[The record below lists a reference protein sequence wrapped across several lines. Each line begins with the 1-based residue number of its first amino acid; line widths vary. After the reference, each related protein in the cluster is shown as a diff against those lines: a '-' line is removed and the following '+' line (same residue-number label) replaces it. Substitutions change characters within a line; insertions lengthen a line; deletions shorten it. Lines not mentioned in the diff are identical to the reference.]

1 MLAIYKKELKSY
13 FHSMIGYV
21 FMAFFLVVIGIYMY
35 ALNFVYQVANFEYV
49 LNNVTFIF
57 IILVPILTMRVMAE
71 EKKQKTDQLLF
82 TSSVSMAK
90 IVLAKYLAVL
100 SLFGAT
106 MLVLCFYPLVL
117 SAFGEVAF
125 STSYAA
131 IFGFFLMGAA
141 LIAIGL
147 FISSLTESQIISA
160 VISFIVLLLCFL
172 ANQLASVLP
181 TDKLPTMMITLVVFA
196 AFCFVIYISMRKIY
210 VAVGVWALGTV
221 ALILLYF
228 FHGSFYDNLL
238 AKMVGAIAL
247 MKPFENFCY
256 GTIYLA
262 NIVYYVSV
270 AALFVTLTTLFIKE
284 SLSDKIRK
292 GSTYRTGLMVIVTV
306 ICVVVNL
313 FVGEL
318 DVYADVS
325 SQKLYSITQDTIDFV
340 KGIDSKIK
348 IYYVC
353 KDGQE
358 DPTVE
363 KIVNKYDKLNKKVT
377 VEKKDPVLYPN
388 FTKKFTND
396 DVQQNSIIVV
406 NEDTEKFKVVNY
418 TDMYEYDASSQS
430 VSAVDVEGQITAAID
445 FVTNKDL
452 PVLYYTS
459 GHGEAELGNT
469 LTSIIKKKNI
479 DANDLKTLTVDE
491 IPEDCDILVINGPT
505 ADFTD
510 NELKMIR
517 VYLANGGDA
526 IITLQQTNNKMPNFT
541 QLLEYYGIYQKEG
554 IVLEQYGNYMSGY
567 PTNIIPT
574 LGTHEIVSNVSASG
588 QYVVMPNCIGISE
601 SDTVRDSVTLTELMR
616 TTEGAYSKV
625 NVDSKTDEMEDG
637 DIPGPFGL
645 GVLAEEKSEAT
656 DETMKLVVFSS
667 VYLFNEEIIS
677 TGQFANANIFR
688 DTLGYMAPVGK
699 NISISSI
706 SLTTD
711 YLTIPETTQVI
722 LGIVFVI
729 ILPLAI
735 LVTGLIIWL
744 RRRKA

>member
-49 LNNVTFIF
+49 LDNVTFIF

-100 SLFGAT
+100 SLFGVT
-106 MLVLCFYPLVL
+106 MLVICFYPLVL
-117 SAFGEVAF
+117 TAYGEVPF
-125 STSYAA
+125 GTSYAA

-160 VISFIVLLLCFL
+160 VISFIVLLFCYL
-172 ANQLASVLP
+172 ANQLSSVLP
-181 TDKLPTMMITLVVFA
+181 TDKLPTMMITLLVFA
-196 AFCFVIYISMRKIY
+196 AFCFVIYISMRKVY
-210 VAVGVWALGTV
+210 VAVGVWVVGTV

-228 FHGSFYDNLL
+228 FRGSFYDNLL
-238 AKMVGAIAL
+238 SKMVGAIAL
-247 MKPFENFCY
+247 MKPFRNFCY

-262 NIVYYVSV
+262 NVVYYISV

-284 SLSDKIRK
+284 SLADKMRK

-306 ICVVVNL
+306 ICVVLNL

-318 DVYADVS
+318 DVFADVS
-325 SQKLYSITQDTIDFV
+325 SEKLYSITQDTIDFI
-340 KGIDSKIK
+340 KGIDNKLTL
-348 IYYVC
+348 YYVC
-353 KDGQE
+353 QDGLE

-363 KIVNKYDKLNKKVT
+363 KIINKYEKINKKVK

-388 FTKKFTND
+388 FTKKYTND
-396 DVQQNSIIVV
+396 KVIDNSVIVV
-406 NEDTEKFKVVNY
+406 NEDNEKFKVVNY
-418 TDMYEYDASSQS
+418 AEMYEFDASSQGI
-430 VSAVDVEGQITAAID
+430 SAVDVEGQITAGVD

-452 PVLYYTS
+452 PILYYTT
-459 GHGEAELGNT
+459 GHGEIELGTT
-469 LTSIIKKKNI
+469 LHTIMKKKNI
-479 DANDLKTLTVDE
+479 AFNELATLTVDE

-526 IITLQQTNNKMPNFT
+526 IITLQQSNNEMPNFK

-574 LGTHEIVSNVSASG
+574 LGTHEIVSTVSASG
-588 QYVVMPNCIGISE
+588 QYVLMPNCIGLSE
-601 SDTVRDSVTLTELMR
+601 SDTVRDSVTLTELIR
-616 TTEGAYSKV
+616 TTEGAYSKA
-625 NVDSKTDEMEDG
+625 NVDSKTAEFEEG

-656 DETMKLVVFSS
+656 GETMKLVVFSS
-667 VYLFNEEIIS
+667 VYLLNEEIIS

-688 DTLGYMAPVGK
+688 DTLSYLAPVGK

-706 SLTTD
+706 SLTTE

-735 LVTGLIIWL
+735 LVTGLVIWL

>member
-100 SLFGAT
+100 SLFGVT

-210 VAVGVWALGTV
+210 VAAGVWVLGTV
-221 ALILLYF
+221 AFILLYF

-406 NEDTEKFKVVNY
+406 NEDTEKFKIVNY

-459 GHGEAELGNT
+459 GHGEVELGNT

-479 DANDLKTLTVDE
+479 DANELKTLTVDE

-625 NVDSKTDEMEDG
+625 NVDSKTAEMEDG

>member
-100 SLFGAT
+100 SLFGVT

-210 VAVGVWALGTV
+210 VAAGVWVLGTV
-221 ALILLYF
+221 AFILLYF

-406 NEDTEKFKVVNY
+406 NEDTEKFKIVNY

-459 GHGEAELGNT
+459 GHGEVELGNT

-479 DANDLKTLTVDE
+479 DANELKTLTVDE

-588 QYVVMPNCIGISE
+588 QYIVMPNCIGISE

-625 NVDSKTDEMEDG
+625 NVDSKTAEMEDG

-735 LVTGLIIWL
+735 LVTGLVIWL

>member
-196 AFCFVIYISMRKIY
+196 AFCFVIYISMQKIY
-210 VAVGVWALGTV
+210 VAAGVWVLGTV
-221 ALILLYF
+221 AFILLYF

-318 DVYADVS
+318 DVYVDVS

-348 IYYVC
+348 IYYA
-353 KDGQE
+353 KMGK
-358 DPTVE
+358 
-363 KIVNKYDKLNKKVT
+363 KIQQLRKSS
-377 VEKKDPVLYPN
+377 
-388 FTKKFTND
+388 TN
-396 DVQQNSIIVV
+396 
-406 NEDTEKFKVVNY
+406 
-418 TDMYEYDASSQS
+418 
-430 VSAVDVEGQITAAID
+430 
-445 FVTNKDL
+445 
-452 PVLYYTS
+452 
-459 GHGEAELGNT
+459 
-469 LTSIIKKKNI
+469 
-479 DANDLKTLTVDE
+479 
-491 IPEDCDILVINGPT
+491 
-505 ADFTD
+505 
-510 NELKMIR
+510 
-517 VYLANGGDA
+517 
-526 IITLQQTNNKMPNFT
+526 
-541 QLLEYYGIYQKEG
+541 
-554 IVLEQYGNYMSGY
+554 
-567 PTNIIPT
+567 
-574 LGTHEIVSNVSASG
+574 
-588 QYVVMPNCIGISE
+588 
-601 SDTVRDSVTLTELMR
+601 
-616 TTEGAYSKV
+616 TT
-625 NVDSKTDEMEDG
+625 
-637 DIPGPFGL
+637 
-645 GVLAEEKSEAT
+645 
-656 DETMKLVVFSS
+656 
-667 VYLFNEEIIS
+667 
-677 TGQFANANIFR
+677 
-688 DTLGYMAPVGK
+688 
-699 NISISSI
+699 
-706 SLTTD
+706 SLT
-711 YLTIPETTQVI
+711 
-722 LGIVFVI
+722 
-729 ILPLAI
+729 
-735 LVTGLIIWL
+735 
-744 RRRKA
+744 RK

>member
-625 NVDSKTDEMEDG
+625 NVDSKTAEMEDG

>member
-100 SLFGAT
+100 SLFGVT

-210 VAVGVWALGTV
+210 VAAGVWVLGTV
-221 ALILLYF
+221 AFILLYF

-318 DVYADVS
+318 DVYVDVS

-358 DPTVE
+358 DPTGE

-406 NEDTEKFKVVNY
+406 NEDTEKFKIVNY

-459 GHGEAELGNT
+459 GHGEVELGNT

-479 DANDLKTLTVDE
+479 DANELKTLTVDE

-588 QYVVMPNCIGISE
+588 QYIVMPNCIGISE

-625 NVDSKTDEMEDG
+625 NVDSKTAEMEDG

-735 LVTGLIIWL
+735 LVTGLVIWL

>member
-100 SLFGAT
+100 SLFGVT

-210 VAVGVWALGTV
+210 VAAGVWVLGTV
-221 ALILLYF
+221 AFILLYF

-406 NEDTEKFKVVNY
+406 NEDTEKFKIVNY

-625 NVDSKTDEMEDG
+625 NVDSKTAEMEDG

>member
-1 MLAIYKKELKSY
+1 M
-13 FHSMIGYV
+13 
-21 FMAFFLVVIGIYMY
+21 
-35 ALNFVYQVANFEYV
+35 
-49 LNNVTFIF
+49 
-57 IILVPILTMRVMAE
+57 
-71 EKKQKTDQLLF
+71 
-82 TSSVSMAK
+82 
-90 IVLAKYLAVL
+90 
-100 SLFGAT
+100 
-106 MLVLCFYPLVL
+106 
-117 SAFGEVAF
+117 
-125 STSYAA
+125 
-131 IFGFFLMGAA
+131 
-141 LIAIGL
+141 
-147 FISSLTESQIISA
+147 
-160 VISFIVLLLCFL
+160 
-172 ANQLASVLP
+172 
-181 TDKLPTMMITLVVFA
+181 
-196 AFCFVIYISMRKIY
+196 Y

-625 NVDSKTDEMEDG
+625 NVDSKTAEMEDG

>member
-49 LNNVTFIF
+49 LDNVTFIF

-100 SLFGAT
+100 SLFGVT

-147 FISSLTESQIISA
+147 FISSLTESQLISA

-181 TDKLPTMMITLVVFA
+181 TDKLPTMIITLLVFT

-210 VAVGVWALGTV
+210 VAVGAWVVGTV

-284 SLSDKIRK
+284 GLSDKMRK

-396 DVQQNSIIVV
+396 DVQQNSVIVV
-406 NEDTEKFKVVNY
+406 NEDNEKFKVVNY
-418 TDMYEYDASSQS
+418 TDMYEYDASYQS
-430 VSAVDVEGQITAAID
+430 VAAVDVEGQITSAID

-452 PVLYYTS
+452 PVLYYTT
-459 GHGEAELGNT
+459 GHGEVELGNT
-469 LTSIIKKKNI
+469 LTTVLKKKNI
-479 DANDLKTLTVDE
+479 EANSLATLTVDE

-510 NELKMIR
+510 DELKMIR
-517 VYLANGGDA
+517 VYLADGGDA
-526 IITLQQTNNKMPNFT
+526 IVTLQQTNNKMPNFT

-554 IVLEQYGNYMSGY
+554 LVLEQYGNYMSGY
-567 PTNIIPT
+567 PTNVIPT
-574 LGTHEIVSNVSASG
+574 LGTHEIVSTVSASG
-588 QYVVMPNCIGISE
+588 QYVVMPNCIGLSE
-601 SDTVRDSVTLTELMR
+601 SDTVRESVTLTELMR

-625 NVDSKTDEMEDG
+625 NAESTTAEFEEG